1 MATASEPEFQR
12 FPLDGKLYRLIHG
25 GEVLPFTPDMA
36 TPQVR
41 LWLAQ
46 IDESDPNHLKW
57 TCRPSGSVSVLGLE
71 EAAGSLP
78 KMALGSF
85 WRDRTL
91 QTGHSMPNE
100 MMVRAAVIHPQK
112 WEVVYADQRIEGSGE
127 YRIVPDEYPLEGE
140 DAGGNKR
147 KFQDAPLWRC
157 VTESGLELL
166 IPCYEIFRRFY
177 GLTSELAN
185 AMLAG
190 HWKRELS
197 KLVDLEQTGLSD
209 DGKTFQVT
217 PRMDIRNIGCTGIAF
232 FMAMATASE
241 RASEIYLKIDNARR
255 SGIREPWIFAA
266 PPWSDETMSIGF
278 VGQKLRS
285 GAVLVLWI
293 YNSSFPHFPYAV
305 TRIASMD
312 PRQVKDDKA
321 APQVPEKTPKRQSP
335 PRIKRPA
342 DSRQSRRA
350 VQLGISEN
358 WNKLPGVKRLA
369 RKKIDIPFNPL
380 VDSNA
385 LPKPL
390 PLLSTGKR
398 SRSGSAP
405 RASLS
410 SDEQNAIVDR
420 FQALAECFEELLKTK
435 GIVARSDY
443 AKVDPILFGGREYC
457 RFPMSIGN
465 IERRWSAVDLKNPRQ
480 RRCWVSEIKM
490 PTGALLYW
498 FEIEAIDKDN
508 FTSLVVKPRAPG
520 SILAPDALLQIL
532 KMGVMS
538 RGRWKNAAL
547 GTIEE
552 QVVWLTVVHQFGEAN
567 QLRPSFVL
575 SKLTS
580 THLA

>member
-12 FPLDGKLYRLIHG
+12 FPLDGKLYRLIYG
-25 GEVLPFTPDMA
+25 GKVLPFTPDMD

-46 IDESDPNHLKW
+46 IDESDPKHLKW

-78 KMALGSF
+78 KMALGTF

-100 MMVRAAVIHPQK
+100 MTLRAAVIHPQEWK
-112 WEVVYADQRIEGSGE
+112 VVYADQRIEGSGE
-127 YRIVPDEYPLEGE
+127 YRIAPDEYPLEGE
-140 DAGGNKR
+140 DAGGDKR

-157 VTESGLELL
+157 ATENGLELL
-166 IPCYEIFRRFY
+166 IPSYEIFRRFY

-190 HWKRELS
+190 HWKQELS

-232 FMAMATASE
+232 FMAMPTASK
-241 RASEIYLKIDNARR
+241 RASEIYLTIANARR
-255 SGIREPWIFAA
+255 DGTSEPWIFAE
-266 PPWSDETMSIGF
+266 PPWSGETMSIGF

-293 YNSSFPHFPYAV
+293 YNSSFPHFPYSV
-305 TRIASMD
+305 TRIASVD
-312 PRQVKDDKA
+312 PTLVKDDKA
-321 APQVPEKTPKRQSP
+321 APQAPEKPPGKQSP
-335 PRIKRPA
+335 PKIKRPA
-342 DSRQSRRA
+342 DSRQSRHA
-350 VQLGISEN
+350 VHLGISEN

-369 RKKIDIPFNPL
+369 RKKIAIPFNSL

-385 LPKPL
+385 PPKPL

-398 SRSGSAP
+398 SGSGRAP

-410 SDEQNAIVDR
+410 SNEQNAIVNR
-420 FQALAECFEELLKTK
+420 FQALAECFEELLKTE

-465 IERRWSAVDLKNPRQ
+465 TERRWSAVDLENPRQ
-480 RRCWVSEIKM
+480 RLCWVSEIKM
-490 PTGALLYW
+490 PTGALFYW
-498 FEIEAIDKDN
+498 FEIEATAKDN

-520 SILAPDALLQIL
+520 SILASDTLLQIL
-532 KMGVMS
+532 KMGVIS
-538 RGRWKNAAL
+538 KGRWKKAAL

-552 QVVWLTVVHQFGEAN
+552 QVVWLTVIHPFGKAK

-575 SKLTS
+575 GKLTS

>member
-1 MATASEPEFQR
+1 MATATEPEFER

-25 GEVLPFTPDMA
+25 GKALAFTPEMA

-46 IDESDPNHLKW
+46 VDESDPKHLKW
-57 TCRPSGSVSVLGLE
+57 MCRSSGSVSVLDLE
-71 EAAGSLP
+71 ETAGSLP
-78 KMALGSF
+78 KMAMGSF

-91 QTGHSMPNE
+91 QTGYSMPNE
-100 MMVRAAVIHPQK
+100 VTERTATIAPQEWK
-112 WEVVYADQRIEGSGE
+112 IVCADEINEESGE
-127 YRIVPDEYPLEGE
+127 HYIAPDEYPWEGE
-140 DAGGNKR
+140 DAGGNIHI
-147 KFQDAPLWRC
+147 FQDAPLWRC
-157 VTESGLELL
+157 TTENGLELL
-166 IPCYEIFRRFY
+166 IPSYEIFRRFY

-209 DGKTFQVT
+209 DGTTFQVT

-232 FMAMATASE
+232 FMAMTTASE
-241 RASEIYLKIDNARR
+241 RASEIYLAIDNARR
-255 SGIREPWIFAA
+255 SGTREPWVYAA
-266 PPWSDETMSIGF
+266 PPWSGEPMSIGF
-278 VGQKLRS
+278 VGRKLRS

-293 YNSSFPHFPYAV
+293 YNSSFPYFPYTV
-305 TRIASMD
+305 TRIASVD
-312 PRQVKDDKA
+312 PTLVRNDNA
-321 APQVPEKTPKRQSP
+321 APQAPEKPPEKRSSPK
-335 PRIKRPA
+335 IKRPA

-358 WNKLPGVKRLA
+358 WKKLPGVKRLA

-398 SRSGSAP
+398 SVSGRTP

-410 SDEQNAIVDR
+410 SDAQNAIVNR
-420 FQALAECFEELLKTK
+420 FQALADCFEELLKTK

-465 IERRWSAVDLKNPRQ
+465 TERRWSAVDLENPRQ
-480 RRCWVSEIKM
+480 RLCWVSEIEM
-490 PTGALLYW
+490 PNDVLIYW
-498 FEIEAIDKDN
+498 FEIEATTKDN
-508 FTSLVVKPRAPG
+508 FTSLVVKPRTPG
-520 SILAPDALLQIL
+520 SPLAADTLLQIL
-532 KMGVMS
+532 KMGVIS
-538 RGRWKNAAL
+538 KGRWKKSAL
-547 GTIEE
+547 RTIEE
-552 QVVWLTVVHQFGEAN
+552 QVVWLTVIHPYDKDK
-567 QLRPSFVL
+567 QLRPSFVHG
-575 SKLTS
+575 KLTS
-580 THLA
+580 ALLA